1 MLDQRRNR
9 NRRAARVLLLLALA
23 FVLVVVGLG
32 VKDVLD
38 PPVTLCD
45 RAPASVLHA
54 LVIVAFALPVVGLCI
69 YLWRRPTRTRSLT
82 IFAVVGVLV
91 LAVLACVNPVG
102 YSFENGFCLAPFSH
116 HVGHFANTTQV

>member
-9 NRRAARVLLLLALA
+9 NRRAARVLLLLSLV
-23 FVLVVVGLG
+23 FVFVVVGLG

-54 LVIVAFALPVVGLCI
+54 LIIIAFALPVMGLCV
-69 YLWRRPTRTRSLT
+69 YLLRRPTRTRSLT
-82 IFAVVGVLV
+82 ILAVVGVVV

-102 YSFENGFCLAPFSH
+102 YSFENGLCLSPFSH
-116 HVGHFANTTQV
+116 HVGHIANTTQV

>member
-9 NRRAARVLLLLALA
+9 NRRAARVLLLLSLV
-23 FVLVVVGLG
+23 FVFVVAGLG

-54 LVIVAFALPVVGLCI
+54 LIIIAFALPVVGLCV
-69 YLWRRPTRTRSLT
+69 YLLRRPTRTRSLT
-82 IFAVVGVLV
+82 ILAVVGVVV

-102 YSFENGFCLAPFSH
+102 YSFENGFCLSPFSH
-116 HVGHFANTTQV
+116 HVGHIANTTQV